1 VRQLRE
7 ALANPSIWSV
17 VLAFAAV
24 VAVTGHA
31 RSRTAAESVVAERL
45 GSG

>member
-1 VRQLRE
+1 MRQLRE
-7 ALANPSIWSV
+7 ALANPATRRV

-24 VAVTGHA
+24 VAVFGHA